1 LSNDKKGECTHL
13 QKHKHRISIS
23 QGSNLGAHSA
33 HLSFTSSRCQQACTQ
48 AWQLSITQQCL
59 KKYSDAGMKH
69 LVHFSSVVAVVTLHL
84 THVTDLTVCERV
96 LEVGRNRLAPH
107 GQLANGAHV
116 AMRTEDDDLAG
127 MFGLQALQ
135 AVKSQTPPR

>member
-1 LSNDKKGECTHL
+1 
-13 QKHKHRISIS
+13 
-23 QGSNLGAHSA
+23 
-33 HLSFTSSRCQQACTQ
+33 
-48 AWQLSITQQCL
+48 
-59 KKYSDAGMKH
+59 MKH

-135 AVKSQTPPR
+135 AVKSQTPPRWYDALRSEACLGAKGPCTNTKRNYAGN